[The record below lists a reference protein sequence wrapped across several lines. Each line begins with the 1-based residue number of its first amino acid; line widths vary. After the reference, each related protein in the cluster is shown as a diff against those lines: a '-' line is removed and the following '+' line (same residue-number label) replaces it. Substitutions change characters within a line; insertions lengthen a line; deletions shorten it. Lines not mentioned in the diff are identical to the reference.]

1 MTSPDTGGAGGQLG
15 TVFINVAPKMSGL
28 SNQFLAAGR
37 EGAKAFNQGFTEGM
51 KGVSIPA
58 DGSILGEVIA
68 GKPVGT
74 ATRSAA
80 QKAGKEIGTGL
91 NTGISEGM
99 KAAPSTG
106 GGAISDVIAGKPVGS
121 GTKAAA
127 ENVGKEIGASINK
140 GVAEAAKGGKRIEDI
155 IVGDSRPEEAGT
167 SIGKRISGAILD

>member
-1 MTSPDTGGAGGQLG
+1 MTSPAGGNELG

-51 KGVSIPA
+51 KGVSLPA

-68 GKPVGT
+68 GKPVGS

-91 NTGISEGM
+91 NTGINLSL
-99 KAAPSTG
+99 
-106 GGAISDVIAGKPVGS
+106 IHI
-121 GTKAAA
+121 
-127 ENVGKEIGASINK
+127 
-140 GVAEAAKGGKRIEDI
+140 
-155 IVGDSRPEEAGT
+155 
-167 SIGKRISGAILD
+167 